1 MKCPY
6 CIKICNK
13 CGKLLVANTMN
24 FNKKKSGKYG
34 VRPECK
40 KCKSK
45 LDKQYYED
53 NKEQIKERR
62 KQYNKQYRE
71 DNKEYYK
78 QYYEDNKEQIKE
90 RKKQYYEENSYIFFN
105 ANNKRR
111 QREENQGSGIT
122 KEQWFDMMEF
132 FDWKCAYSG
141 ITLNKDNRSID
152 HIIALNNGGLNE
164 VWNCVSMLRSLN
176 ISKHAN
182 DMLEWYTQ
190 QEFYSEERLNKIY
203 EWQKYAFEK
212 YSNQ

>member
-141 ITLNKDNRSID
+141 ITLNKDNRKT
-152 HIIALNNGGLNE
+152 L
-164 VWNCVSMLRSLN
+164 SL
-176 ISKHAN
+176 S
-182 DMLEWYTQ
+182 
-190 QEFYSEERLNKIY
+190 S
-203 EWQKYAFEK
+203 
-212 YSNQ
+212 